1 VTVEKIGIEHVP
13 EELRHGKTTQLFT
26 LWLASNLTIADYA
39 LGFLPV
45 SLGLPFLSI
54 VIALLVGNVLGSL
67 FLAVSVAMGPRMGFP
82 QMLISRLSFGRRGNY
97 FFAVLNWVSTAGW
110 FTVNVILGTFALQ
123 ILLPSMP
130 FYLGAAVTVVVEV
143 LLAIFGYDVIH
154 GFERFMAVLLG
165 ALFAFATLL
174 VLDRGY
180 AAISSFSPRTTG
192 GSVLAIFGITLAA
205 AFSYVMS
212 WSPYGSDY
220 SRYLPEKTPYR
231 ASIVNS
237 FLGAFIGS
245 FWLEVLGA
253 LVAILA
259 PSASNAISA
268 LPAAFGIFGMP
279 IVVAIILGGV
289 AANVLNIYTNALSAL
304 VLDVRTKRW
313 ILVVLGGCFGFLLA
327 LYGARD
333 FGRFYEQFLL
343 LLDYWITPWLGILA
357 VDFFVLKRTSL
368 TSLSN
373 ISWRAII
380 SYVIGILVSLAFI
393 PSIGYF
399 GYSGPVAQLIGG
411 ADFSYFASF
420 LVSTGLYYL
429 TNRCAYNPITSSA

>member
-1 VTVEKIGIEHVP
+1 
-13 EELRHGKTTQLFT
+13 
-26 LWLASNLTIADYA
+26 
-39 LGFLPV
+39 
-45 SLGLPFLSI
+45 
-54 VIALLVGNVLGSL
+54 
-67 FLAVSVAMGPRMGFP
+67 
-82 QMLISRLSFGRRGNY
+82 
-97 FFAVLNWVSTAGW
+97 
-110 FTVNVILGTFALQ
+110 
-123 ILLPSMP
+123 
-130 FYLGAAVTVVVEV
+130 
-143 LLAIFGYDVIH
+143 
-154 GFERFMAVLLG
+154 
-165 ALFAFATLL
+165 
-174 VLDRGY
+174 
-180 AAISSFSPRTTG
+180 
-192 GSVLAIFGITLAA
+192 
-205 AFSYVMS
+205 
-212 WSPYGSDY
+212 
-220 SRYLPEKTPYR
+220 
-231 ASIVNS
+231 VNS

-268 LPAAFGIFGMP
+268 LPAAFGILAMP

-313 ILVVLGGCFGFLLA
+313 ILVVLGGSFGCLLA

-368 TSLSN
+368 TSLEN

-399 GYSGPVAQLIGG
+399 GYNGPVAQLIGG

-429 TNRCAYNPITSSA
+429 INRRAYARRLMSASLVTCGGRAP